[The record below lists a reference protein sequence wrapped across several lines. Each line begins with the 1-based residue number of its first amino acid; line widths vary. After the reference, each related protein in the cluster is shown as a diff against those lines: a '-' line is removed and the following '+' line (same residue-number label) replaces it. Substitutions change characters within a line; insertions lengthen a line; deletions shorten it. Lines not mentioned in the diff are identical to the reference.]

1 MPGKNGSRSLGTP
14 VERPMPEKID
24 PDPEF
29 VARVLVRTTVKRS
42 ARWQYSTMKDVKQYG
57 N

>member
-1 MPGKNGSRSLGTP
+1 MRGKNGSRSRGTP

-29 VARVLVRTTVKRS
+29 VAKVLVRTPVKRS
-42 ARWQYSTMKDVKQYG
+42 ARWQYSTMKDVK
-57 N
+57 